1 MPISEP
7 YNPINDSGINPFRKR
22 TSANTDII
30 KRFVT
35 PQTSVSGGGNGV
47 TSLDDPTFL
56 GFSLRFDITSPLFN
70 GATNGTPP
78 APPAADSLLNQL
90 GGAFGLTAPQPEP
103 GMDMSGVP
111 SGESAVGYLKQ
122 VGEAQRVDYLQ
133 SFIQGLLEVNAYR
146 PYYWQTV
153 EGLQDA
159 WSNSNNMLD
168 PYNGTKDEDGIAI
181 GCLEAIDLK
190 ISALFNLYRAA
201 AFDNGYNRFVLPRNL
216 MYFDVYVDV
225 YEIRNFKS
233 TISWLEKINSARNNT
248 GLAQTDVDRFLN
260 DNTSRIT
267 FKFSDCTWNIN
278 ESGKIFEK
286 VTNAGGGEMAS
297 TSMKWGYKRI
307 EMQSTFSGFDKSLA
321 DGQGNRTQGNLRDF
335 VREAGR
341 EALQNAANS
350 AIERARQAAAARVQ
364 GLLLGNVFGLR
375 NRVFAALSN
384 PGALAAA
391 AAGAAVQAARI
402 FGPRRSTGPNLGDNP
417 FPDNPI
423 VPASSLPSDNIFL
436 GQGEAE
442 GGPLDS
448 TNLFGPGPSGPP
460 PLKPTNVFG

>member
-7 YNPINDSGINPFRKR
+7 YNPANDPAINPFRKR
-22 TSANTDII
+22 SSANTEII

-47 TSLDDPTFL
+47 TTLDDPTFL

-78 APPAADSLLNQL
+78 PPPVADSLVNRL
-90 GGAFGLTAPQPEP
+90 GGALGLNAPAPEP
-103 GMDMSGVP
+103 GMSSSGIP
-111 SGESAVGYLKQ
+111 TGESAIGYLKQ
-122 VGEAQRVDYLQ
+122 VGEVQRAEYLQ
-133 SFIQGLLEVNAYR
+133 SFIQGLIEINTYR

-153 EGLQDA
+153 DGLQEA
-159 WSNSNNMLD
+159 WTNSSNMLD
-168 PYNGTKDEDGIAI
+168 PYNGSKDGEGIVI

-190 ISALFNLYRAA
+190 ISAIFSLYRAA
-201 AFDNGYNRFVLPRNL
+201 ALDNGYNRFVLPRNL
-216 MYFDVYVDV
+216 MYFDVYIDV

-233 TISWLEKINSARNNT
+233 SVSWLDKINSAKNGF

-260 DNTSRIT
+260 DNTSRMT
-267 FKFSDCTWNIN
+267 FKFSDCTWDVN
-278 ESGKIFEK
+278 ETGKIFEK
-286 VTNAGGGEMAS
+286 VTNAGGNEMAA

-307 EMQSTFSGFDKSLA
+307 EMQSTFSGYDKSLS
-321 DGQGNRTQGNLRDF
+321 DGESNRTKGTLKDF
-335 VREAGR
+335 VKEAGK

-350 AIERARQAAAARVQ
+350 ALERARQAAAARVQ

-375 NRVFAALSN
+375 NRVFNALSN

-391 AAGAAVQAARI
+391 AAGAAIQAANL
-402 FGPRRSTGPNLGDNP
+402 FGPKRPTGPALGDNP
-417 FPDNPI
+417 LGNPPA
-423 VPASSLPSDNIFL
+423 VPNSLPTDSLFA
-436 GQGEAE
+436 GQGEVE
-442 GGPLDS
+442 GGPLES
-448 TNLFGPGPSGPP
+448 SNLFGPSPSGPP

>member
-7 YNPINDSGINPFRKR
+7 YNPANDPAINPFRR
-22 TSANTDII
+22 RSSSNTDII
-30 KRFVT
+30 KKFVT
-35 PQTSVSGGGNGV
+35 PQSSVSGSGNGV
-47 TSLDDPTFL
+47 TNLDDPTFL
-56 GFSLRFDITSPLFN
+56 GFSLRFDIFSPLFN
-70 GATNGTPP
+70 GATNGEPQ
-78 APPAADSLLNQL
+78 APPADDTLLGLL
-90 GGAFGLTAPQPEP
+90 GGALGLAAPPPTEI
-103 GMDMSGVP
+103 SGSANTIP
-111 SGESAVGYLKQ
+111 AGESAFGYLTQ
-122 VGEAQRVDYLQ
+122 IGEVTRATYLQ
-133 SFIQGLLEVNAYR
+133 SFIQGLQEVNAFR
-146 PYYWQTV
+146 PYYWQTI
-153 EGLQDA
+153 EGLGDA

-201 AFDNGYNRFVLPRNL
+201 IFDNAYNRFVLPRNL

-233 TISWLEKINSARNNT
+233 SISWLEKINSARSGG

-260 DNTSRIT
+260 NNTSRIT

-278 ESGKIFEK
+278 ESGKLFDK
-286 VTNAGGGEMAS
+286 VTNAGGNEMAS

-307 EMQSTFSGFDKSLA
+307 EMQSIFSGYDQTLA
-321 DGQGNRTQGNLRDF
+321 DGQSNRTSGSLKDF
-335 VREAGR
+335 VRNAAND
-341 EALQNAANS
+341 ALQNAANS
-350 AIERARQAAAARVQ
+350 AIERARQAAAARAQ

-375 NRVFAALSN
+375 NQVFSALQN

-391 AAGAAVQAARI
+391 AIGAARQVGNL
-402 FGPRRSTGPNLGDNP
+402 FGPKKPTGPALGDNP
-417 FPDNPI
+417 LGDPLAIP
-423 VPASSLPSDNIFL
+423 SSLPTDNIFL
-436 GQGEAE
+436 GQGEVE